1 MRVPES
7 RGGGA
12 VAVCFVRAIRMQF
25 RGAKRVPAAS
35 TESPPRILRSMST
48 PLTHAELSHALA
60 DLGYRDVP
68 AAFHGALSGVL
79 CRQKPEEVDLV
90 ALLEEEGLQV
100 DDDGLASL
108 QRLRDGVLAALTDLQ
123 VGFTPLLPDDDAPL
137 ETRAHALGAWCEGF
151 LFGLA
156 GRNKLEIR
164 DCSEEVREILKDLT
178 QFTRA
183 SLDSSGD
190 LEVEEGAYA
199 ELVEYIRVGA
209 QLVYMELHPRP
220 DAPGASP
227 TLH

>member
-1 MRVPES
+1 
-7 RGGGA
+7 
-12 VAVCFVRAIRMQF
+12 
-25 RGAKRVPAAS
+25 
-35 TESPPRILRSMST
+35 
-48 PLTHAELSHALA
+48 
-60 DLGYRDVP
+60 
-68 AAFHGALSGVL
+68 VL
-79 CRQKPEEVDLV
+79 CRQKPEDIDLM
-90 ALLEEEGLQV
+90 ALLEEEDVVV
-100 DDDGLASL
+100 DEPGRAMLAK
-108 QRLRDGVLAALTDLQ
+108 LRDAALAALTDLQ
-123 VGFTPLLPDDDAPL
+123 IGFMPLLPDDDAPL

-183 SLDSSGD
+183 SLDSTGD
-190 LEVEEGAYA
+190 IEVEEGAYA

>member
-1 MRVPES
+1 MVTALPEDTIGPGFG
-7 RGGGA
+7 R
-12 VAVCFVRAIRMQF
+12 CPQ
-25 RGAKRVPAAS
+25 K
-35 TESPPRILRSMST
+35 PPRILCAMSS
-48 PLTHAELSHALA
+48 PLTYTALSVDLA

-68 AAFHGALSGVL
+68 AAFHGSLCGVL
-79 CRQKPEEVDLV
+79 CRQKPEEIDLV
-90 ALLEEEGLQV
+90 ALLEEEGLV
-100 DDDGLASL
+100 IDEPGRAVLA
-108 QRLRDGVLAALTDLQ
+108 RLRDDALSALTDLQ
-123 VGFTPLLPDDDAPL
+123 VGFTPLLPDDESPL

-190 LEVEEGAYA
+190 DEVEEGAYA

>member
-1 MRVPES
+1 
-7 RGGGA
+7 
-12 VAVCFVRAIRMQF
+12 
-25 RGAKRVPAAS
+25 
-35 TESPPRILRSMST
+35 MSL
-48 PLTHAELSHALA
+48 PLDHAEWSQALHQ
-60 DLGYRDVP
+60 LGYRDV
-68 AAFHGALSGVL
+68 ASAFHGSLCGVL
-79 CRQKPEEVDLV
+79 CRQKPEEIDLP
-90 ALLEEEGLQV
+90 ALLEEDEIEIDEAGR
-100 DDDGLASL
+100 DTLAG
-108 QRLRDGVLAALTDLQ
+108 LRDAALAALTDLQ
-123 VGFTPLLPDDDAPL
+123 LGFTPLLPDDELPL

-156 GRNKLEIR
+156 GRNKLDIR

-183 SLDSSGD
+183 SLDASGD
-190 LEVEEGAYA
+190 VEVEEGAYA